1 MEVIST
7 SNLVSLKNEKTSACN
22 FQTMAI
28 NFFVY
33 ATWFDERPN
42 RKLFIYAN
50 MKQFV
55 VLWWQ
60 NLCPKCPKKHKCKK
74 H

>member
-7 SNLVSLKNEKTSACN
+7 SNLVSSKTEKTSACN
-22 FQTMAI
+22 FQTMAM
-28 NFFVY
+28 NSFVY
-33 ATWFDERPN
+33 ATWFDERPK

-60 NLCPKCPKKHKCKK
+60 NFEKVS
-74 H
+74 